1 MNVQDRIS
9 SLLKEQETLV
19 KKYNEL
25 SQELQSIMTRVVQI
39 QGALN
44 ELQKLSKEEN
54 QGNA

>member
-1 MNVQDRIS
+1 MNIQDRIS

-25 SQELQSIMTRVVQI
+25 SQELQNIMTRVVQI

-54 QGNA
+54 QGNE